1 MKKLLF
7 ALIVVMVGLVSFG
20 LGRLSVL
27 PLNVENE
34 VWTENDLSLEN
45 AMFLSNESLNDLEPS
60 AQYET
65 FFTLHQELIALSIE
79 LRNTWD
85 VLKTNRAETLSYRN
99 QIKENQIKLS
109 LEDRLEIRND
119 LLLLKELKETF
130 SETNGVAYEK
140 LSHLR
145 GNFNIEN
152 IDLILST
159 YVEVIEI
166 LTLRLN
172 LLQQA
177 NQIMVQLNTRLL
189 VYIES

>member
-20 LGRLSVL
+20 IGRLSAL

-45 AMFLSNESLNDLEPS
+45 AMFLSSESLNDLEPS
-60 AQYET
+60 DQYET
-65 FFTLHQELIALSIE
+65 FFTRHQELVALSIE
-79 LRNTWD
+79 LRNAWD
-85 VLKTNRAETLSYRN
+85 VLKLSRSETLSYRN

-159 YVEVIEI
+159 YVEVIDI